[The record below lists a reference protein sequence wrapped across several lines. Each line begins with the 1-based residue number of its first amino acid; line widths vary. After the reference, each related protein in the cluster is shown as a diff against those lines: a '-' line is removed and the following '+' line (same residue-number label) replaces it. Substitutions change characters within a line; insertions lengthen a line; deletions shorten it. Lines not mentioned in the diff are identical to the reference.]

1 LTDLTQGPLPQPISI
16 TFSAAAC
23 GAGKTFWATRF
34 AASRVGLGN
43 FVFALDRIDEFA
55 ARRQMLLDAFA
66 EIGRPPCRIEAIHA
80 QNPSGVTQAI
90 RDFPKEC
97 REPTIL
103 FITHAGLQLSDLSA
117 YRDWYLIVDEV
128 PNCWFSDELKTPAT
142 WQWFADTYN
151 LTHVSASWSQV
162 TAKATAPTVPASRKT
177 AWETRSPSWRGGSGT
192 HDPVSSPR
200 SRTGPTRR
208 WMDRGPLVGSGSLSG
223 VPNACGR
230 SNGCGCWATALKG
243 L

>member
-1 LTDLTQGPLPQPISI
+1 MTDLTQGPLPQPISI

-55 ARRQMLLDAFA
+55 ARRQMILDAFA

-80 QNPSGVTQAI
+80 QNTSGVTQAI

-117 YRDWYLIVDEV
+117 YRDWYLD
-128 PNCWFSDELKTPAT
+128 DRRGAELLVFRRTEDAGDMAVVRGHLQLDPCLGLVVAGHPEGDRPDAGPHPGRQLGKPDRRPGG
-142 WQWFADTYN
+142 ADQGHTIRC
-151 LTHVSASWSQV
+151 L
-162 TAKATAPTVPASRKT
+162 RLG
-177 AWETRSPSWRGGSGT
+177 RGLG
-192 HDPVSSPR
+192 
-200 SRTGPTRR
+200 
-208 WMDRGPLVGSGSLSG
+208 
-223 VPNACGR
+223 
-230 SNGCGCWATALKG
+230 
-243 L
+243 